1 MQQLCEM
8 TEAHLFLNPQT
19 LYFVVTE
26 EAPRIL
32 KKLNIEQILP
42 FFIGK
47 KKVKQFFHT
56 IDLFLKGRIWLLTAQ
71 KPINR
76 LGWWKGKFALLQLW
90 ATGGW

>member
-1 MQQLCEM
+1 M

-26 EAPRIL
+26 EAPRIFK

-42 FFIGK
+42 FLIE
-47 KKVKQFFHT
+47 KKVKQYDFHT
-56 IDLFLKGRIWLLTAQ
+56 VDLFLKGRVWLLTAQ

-76 LGWWKGKFALLQLW
+76 PD
-90 ATGGW
+90 

>member
-1 MQQLCEM
+1 MPSMQQLCEM

-42 FFIGK
+42 FLIGK
-47 KKVKQFFHT
+47 KKS
-56 IDLFLKGRIWLLTAQ
+56 
-71 KPINR
+71 
-76 LGWWKGKFALLQLW
+76 
-90 ATGGW
+90 